1 MNNELTTKIADY
13 SAQFLDT
20 LGISA
25 KATVTFDPEGEIY
38 TISLETPDP
47 APIIGYHGDTLSS
60 LQLILGLH
68 LKHLTGDWVNISIN
82 VNDYRERREA
92 SITAMVDSAVT
103 QVVASKT
110 PITLAPLPANE
121 RRVVHVYLDGHKDV
135 TTSSVGEGRSR
146 SVVISPKV

>member
-1 MNNELTTKIADY
+1 MDHTSTVADY
-13 SAQFLDT
+13 AAQFLDT

-25 KATVTFDPEGEIY
+25 KATVTFDPEGNLYI
-38 TISLETPDP
+38 ISLETPDP

-68 LKHLTGDWVNISIN
+68 LKQLTGDWVNISIN
-82 VNDYRERREA
+82 VNDYRQRREA
-92 SITAMVDSAVT
+92 SIKAMVDSAVT
-103 QVVASKT
+103 QVIASKT
-110 PITLAPLPANE
+110 PITLSPLPANE
-121 RRVVHVYLDGHKDV
+121 RRVVHVYLDGHKEV

>member
-1 MNNELTTKIADY
+1 MDHTSTVADY
-13 SAQFLDT
+13 SARFLDT

-25 KATVTFDPEGEIY
+25 KATVTFDPDNNVY
-38 TISLETPDP
+38 LISLETQDP

-60 LQLILGLH
+60 LQLVLGLH
-68 LKHLTGDWVNISIN
+68 LKHLTGDWINISIN
-82 VNDYRERREA
+82 VNDYRERREL
-92 SITAMVDSAVT
+92 SIKAMVDSAVA

-121 RRVVHVYLDGHKDV
+121 RRIVHVYLDAHKDV
-135 TTSSVGEGRSR
+135 TTSSVGEGKSR